1 MIKKLE
7 NIFVYIIFTL
17 PFVFILGSALIN
29 IATVLLIL
37 IFITHIYYTKNFN
50 FLRQHKLYFLLLLIF
65 IIYQLLNNIIND
77 NIHNIFKSISYIRF
91 LLIPLLMNY
100 FFNNLNINV
109 SKLSKIYMIILLI
122 IIFDLI
128 FQYIFGFNTLNF
140 KPGLFN
146 AEFNI
151 YERYAGVFNQ
161 ELIMGGFLS
170 SFGFMTILIYFNFN
184 KTNEYLFYFSLV
196 ILFLSILVTG
206 ERSSIL
212 TILVAIFFIFL
223 FCQKYRKKLLLM
235 GLTLFIISLL
245 AISFSS
251 QLKLRYLDYPIRT
264 LGLESET
271 EQSETF
277 KKRLHNISISK
288 IQITE
293 MIDSFIHTSHW
304 GLHYKTAHQMFLE
317 KPINGHGFKQFRV
330 ICNNYSYL
338 FDQKI
343 LNEGA
348 VANGCSTHP
357 HNYIYELLSEQGIF
371 GLIIFFLFIFY
382 FLNKT
387 FIKKDNTIYKLM
399 LLALLIA
406 YIFPF
411 KPTGSIISTW
421 YSSLFWFMLGFT
433 YLQKKIKQKGNK

>member
-17 PFVFILGSALIN
+17 PFVFVLGSALIN

-109 SKLSKIYMIILLI
+109 SKLSKIYMIIFLI

-146 AEFNI
+146 AELNI

-196 ILFLSILVTG
+196 ILFLS
-206 ERSSIL
+206 
-212 TILVAIFFIFL
+212 
-223 FCQKYRKKLLLM
+223 
-235 GLTLFIISLL
+235 
-245 AISFSS
+245 
-251 QLKLRYLDYPIRT
+251 
-264 LGLESET
+264 
-271 EQSETF
+271 
-277 KKRLHNISISK
+277 K
-288 IQITE
+288 I
-293 MIDSFIHTSHW
+293 
-304 GLHYKTAHQMFLE
+304 GRAH
-317 KPINGHGFKQFRV
+317 V
-330 ICNNYSYL
+330 
-338 FDQKI
+338 
-343 LNEGA
+343 
-348 VANGCSTHP
+348 
-357 HNYIYELLSEQGIF
+357 
-371 GLIIFFLFIFY
+371 
-382 FLNKT
+382 
-387 FIKKDNTIYKLM
+387 
-399 LLALLIA
+399 
-406 YIFPF
+406 
-411 KPTGSIISTW
+411 
-421 YSSLFWFMLGFT
+421 
-433 YLQKKIKQKGNK
+433 